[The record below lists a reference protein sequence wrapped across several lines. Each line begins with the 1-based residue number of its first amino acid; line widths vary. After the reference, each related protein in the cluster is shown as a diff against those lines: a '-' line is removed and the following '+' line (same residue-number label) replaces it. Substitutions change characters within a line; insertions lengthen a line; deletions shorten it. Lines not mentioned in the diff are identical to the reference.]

1 MDEFAK
7 LTELTTDPLAELLKE
22 AVELA
27 RRAGELTLGYF
38 RSNALT
44 IELKSDGS
52 PVTQA
57 DRQAERLIRDELAF
71 HHPGDGI
78 LGEEE
83 DEKPSE
89 TGRRWIVDPI
99 DGTLAFTHGVGLFS
113 NLLALEDEYGS
124 AVGVINVPALGETIY
139 AARGLGCYCNGV
151 PAKVS
156 ERGELAGSYLT
167 TSSFGEWDE
176 TALLGVRRAGIELR
190 TWGDGYGYA
199 LVATGRMDAMADSW
213 AKPYDIAPMPVI
225 ISEAGGCFTDW
236 QGAPGFDG
244 GSGLATNGRIHSALL
259 RLLGP
264 QPGDE

>member
-199 LVATGRMDAMADSW
+199 LVRDREDGRDGRFLGQALRHRSDARDHLGGRRVLHRLARCAGVRRRIGPRDQRAHPLGS
-213 AKPYDIAPMPVI
+213 V
-225 ISEAGGCFTDW
+225 EAV
-236 QGAPGFDG
+236 GA
-244 GSGLATNGRIHSALL
+244 SAGR
-259 RLLGP
+259 
-264 QPGDE
+264 

>member
-78 LGEEE
+78 LGEERTR
-83 DEKPSE
+83 S
-89 TGRRWIVDPI
+89 
-99 DGTLAFTHGVGLFS
+99 
-113 NLLALEDEYGS
+113 
-124 AVGVINVPALGETIY
+124 PA
-139 AARGLGCYCNGV
+139 R
-151 PAKVS
+151 PA
-156 ERGELAGSYLT
+156 
-167 TSSFGEWDE
+167 
-176 TALLGVRRAGIELR
+176 
-190 TWGDGYGYA
+190 GDGSSTRS
-199 LVATGRMDAMADSW
+199 TGHLPS
-213 AKPYDIAPMPVI
+213 PT
-225 ISEAGGCFTDW
+225 E
-236 QGAPGFDG
+236 
-244 GSGLATNGRIHSALL
+244 
-259 RLLGP
+259 
-264 QPGDE
+264 